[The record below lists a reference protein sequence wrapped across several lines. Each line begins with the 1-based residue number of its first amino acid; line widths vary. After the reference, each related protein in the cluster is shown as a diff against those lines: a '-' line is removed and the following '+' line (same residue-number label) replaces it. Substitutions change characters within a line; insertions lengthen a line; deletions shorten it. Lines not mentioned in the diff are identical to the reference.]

1 MKYKNTFLTESESG
15 NMTHMNED
23 FLLFSRHFGF
33 QSHSLVNFVGGG
45 GKTALIHKL
54 MKEFIGQGHV
64 LYTTTT
70 RIHPPDSSEEL
81 VVISSDNLM
90 LSKMLIGQVALK
102 STQRNYKIVVTR
114 HFMEPDLLKGVPA
127 NFLESIERNRF
138 VIFLN
143 EADGSARFS
152 IKLPREGEPVLME
165 HAEYLVPSIGI
176 DCLHKPAEPDTL
188 FRCES
193 LSEQFSIQKG
203 EIITPELASRIL
215 MHPKGVCKDWE
226 KGMVIIPFIN
236 KVDTPQLDQDAR
248 LLASHILSSGNFP
261 VSHVIYGSVQHGRI
275 YSISNKPQE

>member
-1 MKYKNTFLTESESG
+1 MKYKNIFLTESELG
-15 NMTHMNED
+15 NMIHMDKD
-23 FLLFSRHFGF
+23 FPLFSRHFGF
-33 QSHSLVNFVGGG
+33 EVHSLVNFVGGG

-102 STQRNYKIVVTR
+102 STERNYKIVVTQ

-127 NFLESIERNRF
+127 NFLESIERDRF
-138 VIFLN
+138 IIFLN

-165 HAEYLVPSIGI
+165 HAEYLVPVIGI
-176 DCLHKPAEPDTL
+176 DCLYKPSGPDTL

-203 EIITPELASRIL
+203 EIITPELASRVL
-215 MHPKGVCKDWE
+215 MHPKGVCKDWGE
-226 KGMVIIPFIN
+226 GMVIIPFIN
-236 KVDTPQLDQDAR
+236 KVDSPQLDPDAR
-248 LLASHILSSGNFP
+248 LLASHILNSANFP

-275 YSISNKPQE
+275 NSISDKSQD